1 MFNID
6 GLMTTLPMI
15 LKGMIGIFA
24 VIIIIMISIYLLNV
38 LTNKKSK

>member
-1 MFNID
+1 MFNIN
-6 GLMTTLPMI
+6 GLMATLPMI

-38 LTNKKSK
+38 LTKKTK